1 MRRDASTRAQDE
13 AVDLLQDALHTYP
26 PQAHAFRSDIPEYVL
41 PLGGYLLTLGY
52 ATPRQII
59 VALREQRR
67 RAEQGVFAQ
76 LGEILVEQGVI
87 QPQVLAAV
95 LLVQLVERTI
105 VQQGTAPARL
115 GERLVAMEL
124 LSPAQLAPAIERQIR
139 LRREGSSTRLGEL
152 LVQQGVLDQQAVEA
166 ALVAPQPESEQSS
179 PDNTLPETA

>member
-1 MRRDASTRAQDE
+1 MRQDAANRAQDE
-13 AVDLLQDALHTYP
+13 AVDLLQEALQAYP
-26 PQAHAFRSDIPEYVL
+26 PQAHPFRADVPEYEL

-67 RAEQGVFAQ
+67 RAEQGSLAQ

-95 LLVQLVERTI
+95 LLVQLVERTV
-105 VQQGTAPARL
+105 VQQGVVPARL

-139 LRREGSSTRLGEL
+139 LRHEGSSTRLGEL
-152 LVQQGVLDQQAVEA
+152 LVEQGVLDQQAVEA
-166 ALVAPQPESEQSS
+166 ALGALPDAGQAPASCAAGG
-179 PDNTLPETA
+179 DRG

>member
-1 MRRDASTRAQDE
+1 MRQHASNRAQDE
-13 AVDLLQDALHTYP
+13 AVDLLEEALHAYP
-26 PQAHAFRSDIPEYVL
+26 PKAHAFRSDVPEYAL

-67 RAEQGVFAQ
+67 RAEQGSLVQ

-87 QPQVLAAV
+87 EPQVLAAV

-105 VQQGTAPARL
+105 IQQGAAPERL
-115 GERLVAMEL
+115 GEHLVAMEL
-124 LSPAQLAPAIERQIR
+124 ISPAQLAPAIERQIR
-139 LRREGSSTRLGEL
+139 LRHQGSSARLGEL

-166 ALVAPQPESEQSS
+166 ALAAQRPKSDQTPLDGASH
-179 PDNTLPETA
+179 